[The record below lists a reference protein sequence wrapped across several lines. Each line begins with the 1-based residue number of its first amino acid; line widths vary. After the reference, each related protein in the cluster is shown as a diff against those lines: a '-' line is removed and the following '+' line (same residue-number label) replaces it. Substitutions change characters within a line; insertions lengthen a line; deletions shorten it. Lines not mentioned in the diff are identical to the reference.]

1 MTSSCRNNQL
11 QVPSSSI
18 ETGPVCIHLH
28 AKKTKAERM
37 KENQRNSEDLHE
49 IAEEKGGY
57 VKPRVTKVDV
67 YETGALGGSCAGG
80 TLADAEECEFTS

>member
-1 MTSSCRNNQL
+1 
-11 QVPSSSI
+11 
-18 ETGPVCIHLH
+18 
-28 AKKTKAERM
+28 M